1 MARLLEEAHR
11 HPDWI
16 KACLGDPPIPGW
28 PPEQNPQ
35 SSGPRW

>member
-1 MARLLEEAHR
+1 MARLLEEARR

-16 KACLGDPPIPGW
+16 KTCLADPSIPEW

-35 SSGPRW
+35 SSGPRR